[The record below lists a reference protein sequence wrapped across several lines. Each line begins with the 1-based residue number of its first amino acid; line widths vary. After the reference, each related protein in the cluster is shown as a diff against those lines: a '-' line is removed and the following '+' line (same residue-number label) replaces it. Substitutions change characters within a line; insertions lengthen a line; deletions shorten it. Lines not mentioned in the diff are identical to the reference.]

1 MQGDGTYLCPVNVDW
16 HAPDSMFQILM
27 VLSSEQLARMLG
39 FWGSKATQRTK
50 SLLANTKLERNH
62 HRRLS
67 FQTDG
72 TYLCPANVDWSSPDD
87 AFQILTVASQ
97 LPLAICL
104 PSELKQT
111 LTTGALLKNTKSV
124 PIYKRRH
131 SIQGDGTY
139 LCPVNVDWHSNVPD
153 DPTDQTL
160 TVLS

>member
-1 MQGDGTYLCPVNVDW
+1 MCPV
-16 HAPDSMFQILM
+16 
-27 VLSSEQLARMLG
+27 
-39 FWGSKATQRTK
+39 
-50 SLLANTKLERNH
+50 
-62 HRRLS
+62 
-67 FQTDG
+67 
-72 TYLCPANVDWSSPDD
+72 NVDWSSPDD

-111 LTTGALLKNTKSV
+111 LSTGSLLKNTKSV

-139 LCPVNVDWHSNVPD
+139 LCPARVDSHSNVPD

-160 TVLS
+160 TVSSLLHETSFLPVGSNPTLQTVLRIAG